1 MKLFVEGVGKEI
13 ALDRSHKF
21 QPGCATA
28 ATVAAGGGSTVVPPR
43 VV

>member
-21 QPGCATA
+21 QPGR
-28 ATVAAGGGSTVVPPR
+28 ATVAAAGGGGSTVVPPR